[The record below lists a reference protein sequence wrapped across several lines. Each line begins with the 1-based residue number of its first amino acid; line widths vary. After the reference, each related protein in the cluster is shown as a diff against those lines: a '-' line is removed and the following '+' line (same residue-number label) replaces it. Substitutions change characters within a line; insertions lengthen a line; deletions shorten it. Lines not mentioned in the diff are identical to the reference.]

1 MTGSESGSG
10 PFRAGWVPAWDPQ
23 RVAAP
28 GAVMSPNFYR
38 NSRDITRGGERPRP
52 RSAPLSRS
60 PPSLPLLSA
69 AGPQP
74 GPFPRRPARPIHKLL
89 PPPSSSFTPSPSRAR
104 PRSRAP
110 PAIHTA
116 RPAPF
121 ISTAPAPGRAA
132 PSRIEPPGPALGARS
147 PALRPPGTG
156 SGPGGREGR
165 RAPGAASGLP
175 PHSPPRARRRHPP
188 ASSCWTARAG
198 IPRTAPRPFPAAAP
212 TARDS
217 VSSGALGPS
226 AWGRAKSSRRARNAG
241 VTF

>member
-1 MTGSESGSG
+1 MAALCPVSAGAARPPLPPVPVSIG
-10 PFRAGWVPAWDPQ
+10 RAPH
-23 RVAAP
+23 RRLCRAAP
-28 GAVMSPNFYR
+28 GP
-38 NSRDITRGGERPRP
+38 
-52 RSAPLSRS
+52 
-60 PPSLPLLSA
+60 
-69 AGPQP
+69 
-74 GPFPRRPARPIHKLL
+74 
-89 PPPSSSFTPSPSRAR
+89 
-104 PRSRAP
+104 
-110 PAIHTA
+110 
-116 RPAPF
+116 RPAPHRR
-121 ISTAPAPGRAA
+121 RA
-132 PSRIEPPGPALGARS
+132 EALGARS